1 METMEILSQCLQI
14 ILPSIAS
21 VIAIIFGIIGTQ
33 IKNKYEQ
40 KANHETTSKV
50 ITDVVKCVE
59 QVFQDSDG
67 ETKLNEAL
75 SRAST
80 ILAEKNIPIS
90 DTELRTLIESAVY
103 GLTEGLTGNTNEEET
118 ECTEDTAVE
127 NEEA

>member
-1 METMEILSQCLQI
+1 VATTEVLSECLQI

-21 VIAIIFGIIGTQ
+21 VVAIIFGIIGTQ

-75 SRAST
+75 LRAST
-80 ILAEKNIPIS
+80 ILTEKNIPVS

-103 GLTEGLTGNTNEEET
+103 GLTEGLTGSDTESTEDTSVEDKNEEE
-118 ECTEDTAVE
+118 A
-127 NEEA
+127 